1 MSNNLRSLGEI
12 VRDIE
17 KLRDEVQGLVDN
29 SHKLTE
35 QLQHASTNDQA
46 NMTNIKW
53 ARLRAL
59 KS

>member
-12 VRDIE
+12 GRDIE

-35 QLQHASTNDQA
+35 ESQHANTNDQA
-46 NMTNIKW
+46 NVANIKW